1 MVDSENVGDV
11 WVPLLA
17 AAKAEEEVVVFYT
30 QRSPHM
36 NYENVRKLKETD
48 REAVFI
54 KCFEGNNALDFQ
66 LVTDLGYR
74 LCAEPDC
81 EYVIVSNDTGFD
93 AAVRYWNEKAMPVR
107 RLSGKECFRML
118 RSIRMHADEAGEEKL
133 DETEESGRQ
142 TEDAAV
148 REDAAGPTAK
158 EEAAEPVIEED
169 AAEPTVKEETVKPTV
184 KEDAAEPTVK
194 EETVKPTAKEEA
206 VKPTVKEDAA
216 ESAAKEETGQPK
228 KANKKEKQAGKE
240 KVLSEKENTERIV
253 KDLLSCIGKEYL
265 ADFHNALVMFFG
277 KEKGKELYQQVKTD
291 PEYSAYRAGLP
302 KHSQREKFGIYC
314 HVVFSQSEYAKEE
327 PQDFAGFLYRAA
339 DKRKNLNSLRAALVG
354 QYGKDKGM
362 KYYSLFKSHI
372 KIMNRM

>member
-169 AAEPTVKEETVKPTV
+169 AAEPTVKEETVKPT
-184 KEDAAEPTVK
+184 
-194 EETVKPTAKEEA
+194 AKEEA

-362 KYYSLFKSHI
+362 STTLYKGLILLHSSITDFHSITEHEFSLC
-372 KIMNRM
+372 ML

>member
-118 RSIRMHADEAGEEKL
+118 RSIRMHADETGEEKP
-133 DETEESGRQ
+133 DEAEESGRQ

-148 REDAAGPTAK
+148 REEAAEPTAK
-158 EEAAEPVIEED
+158 EEP
-169 AAEPTVKEETVKPTV
+169 
-184 KEDAAEPTVK
+184 
-194 EETVKPTAKEEA
+194 
-206 VKPTVKEDAA
+206 
-216 ESAAKEETGQPK
+216 GQPK
-228 KANKKEKQAGKE
+228 KADIKEKQAGKE
-240 KVLSEKENTERIV
+240 EVLSEKENTERIV

-277 KEKGKELYQQVKTD
+277 KEKGKKLYQQVKTD

>member
-118 RSIRMHADEAGEEKL
+118 RSIRMHADETGEEKP
-133 DETEESGRQ
+133 DEAEESGRQ

-158 EEAAEPVIEED
+158 EEAAEPVTEEE
-169 AAEPTVKEETVKPTV
+169 AAGPTA
-184 KEDAAEPTVK
+184 KEDAAEPVT
-194 EETVKPTAKEEA
+194 EEEAAEPTAKEE
-206 VKPTVKEDAA
+206 P
-216 ESAAKEETGQPK
+216 GQPK
-228 KANKKEKQAGKE
+228 KADIKEKQAGKE
-240 KVLSEKENTERIV
+240 EVLSEKENTERIV

-277 KEKGKELYQQVKTD
+277 KEKGKKLYQQVKTD